1 MTIIHS
7 LPMMLSGSIMAPI
20 AVGCIAAIIVFSF
33 VYSAYHKI
41 KSYNRNPKDVAIEE

>member
-41 KSYNRNPKDVAIEE
+41 KSYNRNPKDVTIEE